1 MSRLKLIIFGISVCC
16 ILANLSLVAKEA
28 SQKPSPLKISLMS
41 DNSPFSMTL
50 PDGTPTGLYVEF
62 WELWSRTNDIPI
74 ELVLADY
81 SDNILSLQNH
91 QTDFHGGLFI
101 NSQRQQWADFSIPI
115 HQVKSGFF
123 FSGDVAKIPS
133 IGKLNGKLVGVG
145 KGSYQETYLRE
156 HYPDLKLYPFN
167 YIAETINALLNKK
180 IDAIFTEIP
189 YMNAQLGKLGLR
201 GVFKLSKDEQISNTV
216 HALIPKG
223 SPELVLLINKGI
235 KNIPISKIIDL
246 ENKWLPDT
254 APYFSKYV
262 SSDIKNVSLK
272 QIKWLKQHNKLTLGV
287 DGHSEPFE
295 YINDNGDYSGISSD
309 YINILAKKLKLDL
322 AIGDNHNWKDL
333 LSMLES
339 GKIDILPAIVKTKDR
354 AQFINF
360 TEPYLSF
367 PMVITTRKDKLFVQ
381 NLDDL
386 KDYKVGIVTGYF
398 IEELLKRDHPQL
410 NLVKVN
416 STELGLQ
423 LVNRGKLDGFIANL
437 AVVTHILN
445 TSNLNMVRIASS
457 TPYSLDLSIGV
468 RKGLEPLVPILN
480 TALETIDKDTRATI
494 ANRWLALNI
503 NLGTSIKEYLLWS
516 APILLFLTL
525 IIIYVVRSNKK
536 LQFVINERKNVE
548 KSLEKA
554 RSIAESANQAKDEFL
569 ANISHEIRTP
579 MNAVVGMAHLL
590 RQSQLNDEQINY
602 IQTLNNSAD
611 TLIAL
616 IDDLLDLSKIDS
628 GKMEIESVD
637 FSLLDLIK
645 EVESQIMVKVEREKV
660 DFEIDIASTIP
671 EMIKCD
677 PLRLKQILI
686 NLLSNAVKFTK
697 QGKIKLSV
705 IIFEKLDDGM
715 ILHFSISD
723 TGIGMTQKQLQ
734 KLFHTYSQA
743 DSSTTRKYGGTGL
756 GLSISKKLC
765 RMMGGNIWVES
776 EFGSG
781 STFHFTIRCLSSTPL
796 LIENYTENNMN
807 NLSST
812 LSGQYNIENLLNKKI
827 LLVDDNEVNLTI
839 AYKILSQAGMKIS
852 SAQNGKQA
860 LNALKSKKFDAILMD
875 IQMPVMDGYTATRII
890 KENPDWQ
897 HIPVIAMSAN
907 VLVTDVQKAMDSG
920 MEAHI
925 AKPLKINDMLNTLNS
940 ILSKTYPRST

>member
-1 MSRLKLIIFGISVCC
+1 MPRLKLFIFA
-16 ILANLSLVAKEA
+16 ILLYYILSPFPTQAEEKQQD
-28 SQKPSPLKISLMS
+28 STPLKIFLIS
-41 DNSPFSMTL
+41 DSSPFSMTL

-62 WELWSRTNDIPI
+62 WKLWSKTNDIPI
-74 ELVLADY
+74 EIVLADY
-81 SDNILSLQNH
+81 SDNILSLKNH
-91 QTDFHGGLFI
+91 QTDFQGGLFI

-115 HQVKSGFF
+115 HQVKTGFF
-123 FSGDVAKIPS
+123 FSGDVAQIPP
-133 IGKLNGKLVGVG
+133 IAELKGKLVGVG

-156 HYPDLKLYPFN
+156 HYPDFKLRPFN
-167 YIAETINALLNKK
+167 NVEDTINSLLNKK

-223 SPELVLLINKGI
+223 SPKLVLLINEGI
-235 KNIPISKIIDL
+235 KKIPISKIIAL

-254 APYFSKYV
+254 TPYFSKYV
-262 SSDIKNVSLK
+262 SSDIKNVNLK
-272 QIKWLKQHNKLTLGV
+272 QIKWLKQHNKLTLGI
-287 DGHSEPFE
+287 DANSEPFE
-295 YINDNGDYSGISSD
+295 FINDKGDYSGISSD
-309 YINILAKKLKLDL
+309 YVNILAKKLKLNLTTD
-322 AIGDNHNWKDL
+322 DNHNWNDL
-333 LSMLES
+333 LSMLKS

-354 AQFINF
+354 SQFINF

-381 NLDDL
+381 NLNDL
-386 KDYKVGIVTGYF
+386 KGHKVGIVMGYF
-398 IEELLKRDHPQL
+398 IEELLKRDHPEL

-416 STELGLQ
+416 NTKLGLQ
-423 LVNRGKLDGFIANL
+423 LLNSGKLDGFIANL

-445 TSNLNMVRIASS
+445 TSNLNMVRISSS
-457 TPYSLDLSIGV
+457 TPYNLDLAIGV

-480 TALETIDKDTRATI
+480 AALETIDKDTRATI

-503 NLGTSIKEYLLWS
+503 NLGTSFKEYLLWS
-516 APILLFLTL
+516 TPIILLLTL
-525 IIIYVVRSNKK
+525 IIIYVIRSNKK
-536 LQFVINERKNVE
+536 LQFVINERKKIE

-554 RSIAESANQAKDEFL
+554 RSVAESANQAKDEFL

-590 RQSQLNDEQINY
+590 RQSQLNDEQITY
-602 IQTLNNSAD
+602 IETLNNSAD

-628 GKMEIESVD
+628 GKMEIESIN
-637 FSLLDLIK
+637 FSLYELIT
-645 EVESQIMVKVEREKV
+645 EVKSQIMVKVEQEKV
-660 DFEIDIASTIP
+660 NFDIDISSTIP
-671 EMIKCD
+671 EIIKCD

-697 QGKIKLSV
+697 QGKIKLTV
-705 IIFEKLDDGM
+705 KIFEQLDNGM
-715 ILHFSISD
+715 IIQFSISD

-756 GLSISKKLC
+756 GLSISKKLSG
-765 RMMGGNIWVES
+765 MMGGNIWVES
-776 EFGSG
+776 EFGNG
-781 STFHFTIRCLSSTPL
+781 STFHFTIRCLSTTPL
-796 LIENYTENNMN
+796 LIENSPENDINV
-807 NLSST
+807 LSST
-812 LSGQYNIENLLNKKI
+812 AHDQNNIANLLNKKI

-839 AYKILSQAGMKIS
+839 AYKILSQTGMKVS

-860 LNALKSKKFDAILMD
+860 LNALESKTFDAILMD

-920 MEAHI
+920 MDAHI
-925 AKPLKINDMLNTLNS
+925 AKPLKINDMLNTLNA
-940 ILSKTYPRST
+940 ILAKTY

>member
-1 MSRLKLIIFGISVCC
+1 MSRLKLIIFGISLCC
-16 ILANLSLVAKEA
+16 ILANLSLVAKEE
-28 SQKPSPLKISLMS
+28 SQNPSPLKISLMS
-41 DNSPFSMTL
+41 DNSPFSMAL

-62 WELWSRTNDIPI
+62 WELWSRTNNIPI
-74 ELVLADY
+74 KLVLADY
-81 SDNILSLQNH
+81 SDNILSLKNH
-91 QTDFHGGLFI
+91 QTDFHAGLFI

-133 IGKLNGKLVGVG
+133 IGELNGKLVGVG

-156 HYPDLKLYPFN
+156 NYPDLKLYSFS

-235 KNIPISKIIDL
+235 KNIPISKIIAL

-254 APYFSKYV
+254 APYFSKYA

-322 AIGDNHNWKDL
+322 AIDDNHNWKDL
-333 LSMLES
+333 LSMLKS

-386 KDYKVGIVTGYF
+386 KGHKVGIVTGYF
-398 IEELLKRDHPQL
+398 IEELLKRNHPQL

-416 STELGLQ
+416 STKLGLQ
-423 LVNRGKLDGFIANL
+423 LVNSGELDGFIANL
-437 AVVTHILN
+437 AIVTHILN

-457 TPYSLDLSIGV
+457 TPYNLDLAIGV

-503 NLGTSIKEYLLWS
+503 NLGTSIKEYLFWS
-516 APILLFLTL
+516 APILLLLTL

-536 LQFVINERKNVE
+536 LQFVINERKKVE
-548 KSLEKA
+548 KSLKKA

-590 RQSQLNDEQINY
+590 RQSQLNEEQITY

-660 DFEIDIASTIP
+660 NFESDIASTIP

-686 NLLSNAVKFTK
+686 NLLSNAVKFTRE
-697 QGKIKLSV
+697 GKIKLSV

-796 LIENYTENNMN
+796 LIEKPTENNMS

-812 LSGQYNIENLLNKKI
+812 LSDQYNIENLLNKKI

-940 ILSKTYPRST
+940 ILSKTYPRSA